1 MFAEKMIMQ
10 HPDTKEVIAEFRKAN
25 GLMRVEPAE
34 KTPVFCMFAVYE
46 EDCKV
51 DEHGNTIINLSSNG
65 KRRLENIFRMPMLL
79 QLSLIQR
86 HLLKILV
93 KA

>member
-1 MFAEKMIMQ
+1 MQ

-51 DEHGNTIINLSSNG
+51 DEHGIQLLIFPAMK

>member
-1 MFAEKMIMQ
+1 MFAKKMIMQ
-10 HPDTKEVIAEFRKAN
+10 HLDTKEVIAEFRKAN
-25 GLMRVEPAE
+25 DLMRVDLAE
-34 KTPVFCMFAVYE
+34 KMQVFCMFAVYE

-51 DEHGNTIINLSSNG
+51 DEHGNTIINLSSD
-65 KRRLENIFRMPMLL
+65 ENIFRMPMLL